1 MRLIGF
7 MRELPADQICER
19 KLEVYLQNYLNEFC
33 YKFNQRYFG
42 NALFDWLK
50 ATALAYKKDY
60 RYNIASS
67 FFYYLEMRASH
78 AGYASR
84 IRCGAVVYQLY
95 PPRRSWPISA
105 REAFLMPSRS
115 QKNGLPV
122 SRS

>member
-1 MRLIGF
+1 
-7 MRELPADQICER
+7 MRELPDEQICER

-67 FFYYLEMRASH
+67 FF
-78 AGYASR
+78 
-84 IRCGAVVYQLY
+84 IIWRCGPAMPDMHPEYVVVLWYTNYIHLDA
-95 PPRRSWPISA
+95 PARSL
-105 REAFLMPSRS
+105 REWLS
-115 QKNGLPV
+115 
-122 SRS
+122 